1 MPTKLDQ
8 CRRTRPGIRSM
19 HHTHTHSIAYDA
31 QCCPCHVAVAFAS
44 GQHPLDATPA
54 QVVACVAMLGGLAE
68 ISCEVQALPVQTSV
82 PRQPVIKTLL
92 HDLPTQSPEQCR
104 ENAEPRWRNYQARSW
119 PSIAT
124 PDATL

>member
-1 MPTKLDQ
+1 
-8 CRRTRPGIRSM
+8 
-19 HHTHTHSIAYDA
+19 
-31 QCCPCHVAVAFAS
+31 
-44 GQHPLDATPA
+44 
-54 QVVACVAMLGGLAE
+54 MLGGLAE

-104 ENAEPRWRNYQARSW
+104 ENAELRWRNYQARSW